1 MRLLLSFFLTTSLL
15 TIFGQSGKAIVEE
28 NRVWSTLDIHCMPN
42 GNNYSTYY
50 IRFDED
56 TIIDGFN
63 YKRMWHSNDESQ
75 LNWILYG
82 FIREDENKRV
92 YLRPPDYYEGMVYDF
107 GCAVGDTLVT
117 WNIYLNN
124 DSLHFVVTNID
135 SVLLLDGYKK
145 RITLFEFN
153 NELEEVWVEGLGS
166 YYGILNSGNNA
177 YGGVCGSYQ
186 ALCYENNDA
195 LVYQH
200 PDYATCYYDATVSVD
215 QKPVEPIRV
224 YPNPANDFVNIEVN
238 GNEIKEIEIFDLN
251 GKKIFNETTSDNKIL
266 INLQRLDKG
275 LYIVKTISNN
285 SSYLPIKLT
294 VD

>member
-1 MRLLLSFFLTTSLL
+1 
-15 TIFGQSGKAIVEE
+15 
-28 NRVWSTLDIHCMPN
+28 MPN

-92 YLRPPDYYEGMVYDF
+92 YLRPPDYFEGMVYDF

-145 RITLFEFN
+145 RITLFEIN

-224 YPNPANDFVNIEVN
+224 YPNPANGYVNIEVN
-238 GNEIKEIEIFDLN
+238 GNEIKEIEIFNLN
-251 GKKIFNETTSDNKIL
+251 GEKIFTETTSVNKIL

-275 LYIVKTISNN
+275 LYIVKIISNN